1 MVEHRTL
8 NPQVVGSIPT
18 GGTTHRKIMKEKL
31 LEALLS
37 HYKAQKDEAIAVI
50 DLYLKKSVG
59 IGDHSNILDE
69 LKKWTTKLSE
79 AQENLL
85 VLEKYFIEE

>member
-1 MVEHRTL
+1 MR
-8 NPQVVGSIPT
+8 
-18 GGTTHRKIMKEKL
+18 EKL
-31 LEALLS
+31 LKSLMS